1 MGVETVADSG
11 RAPVRRSI
19 WRDGFSPRGFTSVA
33 VAAIV
38 LLGAIVVTG
47 GAVRL
52 TGSGLGCDDWPNCN
66 ESRFV
71 DVSSAHA
78 AIEQL
83 NRLFTFL
90 VGIGVALAAAAAWLR
105 RPARRD
111 LRLLGTLIVA
121 GVPAQG
127 LVGAVVVWTDLHPAA
142 VQWHFLLSMLLV
154 WAAVLL
160 LVRSREPDAARRRRA
175 VAPST
180 RALALGVVATTAITV
195 VLGTIVTGTGPH
207 AGDEEARRFFGTAAN
222 IDGDALRWASR
233 AHGASVWVTIAV
245 VVALV
250 WRTRRLAD
258 RQRLEGPLTAWMLVA
273 VVQGAVGYTQYLAG
287 LPVGLVIVHLA
298 GATALVGVTAW
309 LWSATS
315 EPDTGEH
322 VAPGADTDSGHTTAP
337 ATAAAQAPQR

>member
-1 MGVETVADSG
+1 MGVETVTDDEGSS
-11 RAPVRRSI
+11 PPRSV

-66 ESRFV
+66 EDRFV

-90 VGIGVALAAAAAWLR
+90 VGVGVALAAAAAWLR
-105 RPARRD
+105 RPKRRD

-160 LVRSREPDAARRRRA
+160 LVRSREPDAPRRRRA
-175 VAPST
+175 VTSST
-180 RALALGVVATTAITV
+180 RALALGVVVATSATV

-207 AGDEEARRFFGTAAN
+207 AGDEEARRFFGTAADIN
-222 IDGDALRWASR
+222 GEALRWASR
-233 AHGASVWVTIAV
+233 VHGVSVWVTIAV
-245 VVALV
+245 VVALA
-250 WRTRRLAD
+250 WRTRRGHD
-258 RQRLEGPLTAWMLVA
+258 RLRLESPLTAWMLVA
-273 VVQGAVGYTQYLAG
+273 VVQGAVGYAQYFSG
-287 LPVGLVIVHLA
+287 LPVGLVIVHLG
-298 GATALVGVTAW
+298 GATTLVGVTAW
-309 LWSATS
+309 LWSATT
-315 EPDTGEH
+315 EPDTA
-322 VAPGADTDSGHTTAP
+322 VAGGRP
-337 ATAAAQAPQR
+337 AAELAQR

>member
-1 MGVETVADSG
+1 MGVETVADGGESP
-11 RAPVRRSI
+11 ARRSI
-19 WRDGFSPRGFTSVA
+19 WRDGFTPRGFTSVA

-90 VGIGVALAAAAAWLR
+90 VGVGVALAAAAAWLR
-105 RPARRD
+105 RPRRRD
-111 LRLLGTLIVA
+111 LRMLGTLIVA

-127 LVGAVVVWTDLHPAA
+127 LVGAVVVWTDLNPAA

-175 VAPST
+175 VASST
-180 RALALGVVATTAITV
+180 RSLALCVVVTTAITV

-207 AGDEEARRFFGTAAN
+207 AGDEGARRFFGTATDIN
-222 IDGDALRWASR
+222 GDALRWASR
-233 AHGASVWVTIAV
+233 VHGASVWVTIAV
-245 VVALV
+245 VVALA
-250 WRTRRLAD
+250 WRTRRRAD
-258 RQRLEGPLTAWMLVA
+258 RQRLEGPLTAWMMVA
-273 VVQGAVGYTQYLAG
+273 VVQGAVGYTQYFAG

-298 GATALVGVTAW
+298 GATTLVGVTAW

-315 EPDTGEH
+315 EPDTERAALPDAG
-322 VAPGADTDSGHTTAP
+322 PGHASAP
-337 ATAAAQAPQR
+337 AHEAMQSAQR

>member
-1 MGVETVADSG
+1 MGVETVTDDG
-11 RAPVRRSI
+11 RGSPRRSVR
-19 WRDGFSPRGFTSVA
+19 RDGFSPRAFTSVA

-66 ESRFV
+66 EDRFV

-90 VGIGVALAAAAAWLR
+90 VGVGVALAAAAAWLR
-105 RPARRD
+105 RPPRRD
-111 LRLLGTLIVA
+111 LRILGTLIVA

-160 LVRSREPDAARRRRA
+160 LVRSREPDALRRRRA
-175 VAPST
+175 VSAST
-180 RALALGVVATTAITV
+180 RALALCVVAATSVTV
-195 VLGTIVTGTGPH
+195 VLGTVVTGTGPH
-207 AGDEEARRFFGTAAN
+207 AGDEDARRFFGTAAD
-222 IDGDALRWASR
+222 IDGEALRWASR
-233 AHGASVWVTIAV
+233 VHGVSVWVTIAV
-245 VVALV
+245 VVALAWNV
-250 WRTRRLAD
+250 RRQSD
-258 RQRLEGPLTAWMLVA
+258 RLRLESPLTAWMLVA
-273 VVQGAVGYTQYLAG
+273 VVQGAVGYAQYFSG
-287 LPVGLVIVHLA
+287 LPVGLVIVHLG
-298 GATALVGVTAW
+298 GATTLVGVTAW
-309 LWSATS
+309 LWSVTT
-315 EPDTGEH
+315 EPDT
-322 VAPGADTDSGHTTAP
+322 
-337 ATAAAQAPQR
+337 AAAGAPPAAELAQR